1 MISRFL
7 FGLVHYLFFAFTL
20 SYWFA
25 DRFFLQTYT
34 YHVVIGWIVFVL
46 SGAGALLLAIATV
59 STQAIKAALTN
70 PVTSLREE

>member
-1 MISRFL
+1 MISRFF
-7 FGLVHYLFFAFTL
+7 FGLVHYLFFSFPL